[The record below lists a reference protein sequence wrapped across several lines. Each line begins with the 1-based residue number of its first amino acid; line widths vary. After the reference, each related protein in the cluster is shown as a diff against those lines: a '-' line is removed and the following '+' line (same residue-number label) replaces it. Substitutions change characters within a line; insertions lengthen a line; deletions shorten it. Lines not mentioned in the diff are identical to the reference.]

1 MQDNLL
7 RKEDTNALNLVVH
20 ENPHP
25 KRILETENTNAL
37 NLVVHENPH
46 PKRILETENT
56 NALNLV
62 VHENPHPKRILE
74 IENTIN
80 TLFGI
85 RLNLSVKKIVS
96 PFIKRSELVKIIDD
110 ATKDADTFV
119 KAEIDKVFDEYLSP
133 KKDTLLK
140 NPMPNAKDIWNNVQR
155 DNDIISISNAEAKA
169 NDKSLSL
176 EEMINDAFKDAGRE
190 KGSSKILRNGPF
202 KNTELQK
209 DN

>member
-20 ENPHP
+20 ENPHQ
-25 KRILETENTNAL
+25 
-37 NLVVHENPH
+37 
-46 PKRILETENT
+46 
-56 NALNLV
+56 
-62 VHENPHPKRILE
+62 KRILE

-80 TLFGI
+80 TLFDI
-85 RLNLSVKKIVS
+85 RLSLSVKKIVS

-110 ATKDADTFV
+110 TTKDADAFV

-133 KKDTLLK
+133 KHDVSL
-140 NPMPNAKDIWNNVQR
+140 NNFV
-155 DNDIISISNAEAKA
+155 SVSNVEAKA

-190 KGSSKILRNGPF
+190 KGSSKSLNNGHF

>member
-7 RKEDTNALNLVVH
+7 RSKDANALNLV
-20 ENPHP
+20 EYKNP
-25 KRILETENTNAL
+25 RQ
-37 NLVVHENPH
+37 
-46 PKRILETENT
+46 
-56 NALNLV
+56 
-62 VHENPHPKRILE
+62 KRILE

-80 TLFGI
+80 TLFDI
-85 RLNLSVKKIVS
+85 RLSLSVKKIVS

-133 KKDTLLK
+133 NK
-140 NPMPNAKDIWNNVQR
+140 KDIWNNVQL
-155 DNDIISISNAEAKA
+155 DNDIVSISNAEAKA

-190 KGSSKILRNGPF
+190 KGSSKSLNNGHF

>member
-20 ENPHP
+20 ENPHQ
-25 KRILETENTNAL
+25 
-37 NLVVHENPH
+37 
-46 PKRILETENT
+46 
-56 NALNLV
+56 
-62 VHENPHPKRILE
+62 KRILE

-80 TLFGI
+80 TLFDI
-85 RLNLSVKKIVS
+85 RLSLSVKKIVS
-96 PFIKRSELVKIIDD
+96 PFIKKSELVKMIDD

-119 KAEIDKVFDEYLSP
+119 KAEIDKVFDEYLAP
-133 KKDTLLK
+133 
-140 NPMPNAKDIWNNVQR
+140 NVQR
-155 DNDIISISNAEAKA
+155 DNDIVSVSNAETKA

-190 KGSSKILRNGPF
+190 KGSSKTLNNGHF

>member
-7 RKEDTNALNLVVH
+7 RSKDANALNLV
-20 ENPHP
+20 EYKNPHQ
-25 KRILETENTNAL
+25 
-37 NLVVHENPH
+37 
-46 PKRILETENT
+46 
-56 NALNLV
+56 
-62 VHENPHPKRILE
+62 KRILE

-80 TLFGI
+80 TLFDI
-85 RLNLSVKKIVS
+85 RLSLSVKKIVS

-110 ATKDADTFV
+110 ATKDVDTFV

-140 NPMPNAKDIWNNVQR
+140 NPMPNAKDIWNNVQH

-169 NDKSLSL
+169 NDKYLSL
-176 EEMINDAFKDAGRE
+176 EEMINDAFKDAGSE

>member
-7 RKEDTNALNLVVH
+7 RSKDANALNLVVH
-20 ENPHP
+20 ENPHQ
-25 KRILETENTNAL
+25 
-37 NLVVHENPH
+37 
-46 PKRILETENT
+46 
-56 NALNLV
+56 
-62 VHENPHPKRILE
+62 KRILE

-80 TLFGI
+80 TLFD
-85 RLNLSVKKIVS
+85 
-96 PFIKRSELVKIIDD
+96 IIFFHISFHLINDV
-110 ATKDADTFV
+110 TKDVDAFV

-133 KKDTLLK
+133 KKETLLK
-140 NPMPNAKDIWNNVQR
+140 NPMPNKEDIWNNVQR
-155 DNDIISISNAEAKA
+155 DNDIVSVSNAEAKA

-190 KGSSKILRNGPF
+190 KGSSKSLNNGHF

>member
-1 MQDNLL
+1 MVILWYIIIVIVKGDDLMQDNLL
-7 RKEDTNALNLVVH
+7 RK
-20 ENPHP
+20 
-25 KRILETENTNAL
+25 ENTNAL

-46 PKRILETENT
+46 Q
-56 NALNLV
+56 
-62 VHENPHPKRILE
+62 KRILE

-80 TLFGI
+80 TLFDI
-85 RLNLSVKKIVS
+85 RLSLSVKKIVS
-96 PFIKRSELVKIIDD
+96 PFIERSELVKMIDD
-110 ATKDADTFV
+110 ATKDADVFV

-133 KKDTLLK
+133 KKETLLK

-155 DNDIISISNAEAKA
+155 DNDIVSISNAEAKA
-169 NDKSLSL
+169 NDKYLSL
-176 EEMINDAFKDAGRE
+176 EEMINDAFKDAGSE

>member
-7 RKEDTNALNLVVH
+7 RSKNANALNLVEH
-20 ENPHP
+20 ENP
-25 KRILETENTNAL
+25 RQ
-37 NLVVHENPH
+37 
-46 PKRILETENT
+46 
-56 NALNLV
+56 
-62 VHENPHPKRILE
+62 KRILE

-80 TLFGI
+80 TLFDI
-85 RLNLSVKKIVS
+85 RLSLSVKKIVS

-110 ATKDADTFV
+110 VTKDADTFV
-119 KAEIDKVFDEYLSP
+119 KTEIDKVFDEYLSP

-140 NPMPNAKDIWNNVQR
+140 NPMPNKKDIWDNVQH

-190 KGSSKILRNGPF
+190 KGSSKSLNNGHF

>member
-7 RKEDTNALNLVVH
+7 RKEDTNALNLVEH
-20 ENPHP
+20 ENPHQ
-25 KRILETENTNAL
+25 
-37 NLVVHENPH
+37 
-46 PKRILETENT
+46 
-56 NALNLV
+56 
-62 VHENPHPKRILE
+62 KRILE

-80 TLFGI
+80 TLFDI

-133 KKDTLLK
+133 KHDVSL
-140 NPMPNAKDIWNNVQR
+140 NNFV
-155 DNDIISISNAEAKA
+155 SISNAEAKA

-190 KGSSKILRNGPF
+190 KGSSKSLNNGHF

>member
-7 RKEDTNALNLVVH
+7 RSKDANALNLVEH
-20 ENPHP
+20 ENP
-25 KRILETENTNAL
+25 RQ
-37 NLVVHENPH
+37 
-46 PKRILETENT
+46 
-56 NALNLV
+56 
-62 VHENPHPKRILE
+62 KRILE

-80 TLFGI
+80 TLFDI
-85 RLNLSVKKIVS
+85 RLSLSVKKIVS

-133 KKDTLLK
+133 KHDVSL
-140 NPMPNAKDIWNNVQR
+140 NNFV
-155 DNDIISISNAEAKA
+155 SISNAEAKA

-190 KGSSKILRNGPF
+190 KGSSKSLNNGHF

>member
-7 RKEDTNALNLVVH
+7 RSKDANALNLV
-20 ENPHP
+20 EYKNPHQ
-25 KRILETENTNAL
+25 
-37 NLVVHENPH
+37 
-46 PKRILETENT
+46 
-56 NALNLV
+56 
-62 VHENPHPKRILE
+62 KRILE

-80 TLFGI
+80 TLFDI
-85 RLNLSVKKIVS
+85 RLSLSVKKIVS

-133 KKDTLLK
+133 KHDVSL
-140 NPMPNAKDIWNNVQR
+140 NNFV
-155 DNDIISISNAEAKA
+155 SISNAEAKA

-190 KGSSKILRNGPF
+190 KGSSKSLNNGHF

>member
-20 ENPHP
+20 ENPHQ
-25 KRILETENTNAL
+25 
-37 NLVVHENPH
+37 
-46 PKRILETENT
+46 
-56 NALNLV
+56 
-62 VHENPHPKRILE
+62 KRILE
-74 IENTIN
+74 IENTID
-80 TLFGI
+80 TLFDI

-133 KKDTLLK
+133 KHDASL
-140 NPMPNAKDIWNNVQR
+140 NNFV
-155 DNDIISISNAEAKA
+155 SVSNVEAKA

-190 KGSSKILRNGPF
+190 KGSSKSLNNGHF

>member
-7 RKEDTNALNLVVH
+7 RKEDTNALNLVEH
-20 ENPHP
+20 ENPH
-25 KRILETENTNAL
+25 K
-37 NLVVHENPH
+37 
-46 PKRILETENT
+46 
-56 NALNLV
+56 
-62 VHENPHPKRILE
+62 KRILE
-74 IENTIN
+74 IENTID
-80 TLFGI
+80 TLFDI

-133 KKDTLLK
+133 KHDVSL
-140 NPMPNAKDIWNNVQR
+140 NNFV
-155 DNDIISISNAEAKA
+155 SISNAEAKA

-190 KGSSKILRNGPF
+190 KGSSKSLNNGHF